1 MDSFRVGFALDWIAI
16 MKRSSSIFLAI
27 AIIIAVAVVII
38 AIVFLIAQQ
47 SESIRVQKL
56 NEDRYRRIEKALE
69 EHIRLNQ

>member
-1 MDSFRVGFALDWIAI
+1 

>member
-1 MDSFRVGFALDWIAI
+1 MDGFRVGFALDWILPV
-16 MKRSSSIFLAI
+16 KRFIVVFSAI
-27 AIIIAVAVVII
+27 AAVIAVVAVIV

-56 NEDRYRRIEKALE
+56 NEDRYRKIEKAVE